1 METRNNQ
8 EYKLFHCSE
17 CGTIFKCS
25 PNANFDIQTGLTMY
39 TTDFGSIVPVY
50 NVSQWFTDCYIWVC
64 PKCGQLLESEPIT
77 CEDWV
82 AEKIF
87 SIKGDAPTSKPLS

>member
-1 METRNNQ
+1 METKNSQ

-25 PNANFDIQTGLTMY
+25 PNANFDIQTGLTLY
-39 TTDFGSIVPVY
+39 TTDFGSIIPVY
-50 NVSQWFTDCYIWVC
+50 EASQWFTACYIWIC
-64 PKCGQLLESEPIT
+64 PKCGQLLAGEPIN

-82 AEKIF
+82 TEKVF